1 MNIAVAKNAAT
12 FGPAGGKSSRAANE
26 ERRAENVGPGTGHS
40 ALVPEE
46 HDPILVLDNVSLSF
60 GGVRAVSG
68 VSISVAPREIRA
80 VIGPNGAGKS
90 SLINLISGIYKPSG
104 GTISINGHVYAEVP
118 AGEVASLG
126 LARTY
131 QNLALFR
138 GLTVLENVM
147 AGRSQSVRS
156 NVFEQ
161 VLGLSRA
168 RREEADARAQAEFVI
183 DALHLTSV
191 RDRHVGQLPYGI
203 QKRVEMARALVARPR
218 ILLLDE
224 PMAGMTASE
233 KSEMAGYVRAARDQ
247 FGSTVVLIEHDIGVI
262 MGLSDRVAVLD
273 YGRKIADGN
282 PSEVQQD
289 QAVIDAYLG
298 VVHEDDQDEAA
309 SA

>member
-1 MNIAVAKNAAT
+1 MNIAVAKNAVN
-12 FGPAGGKSSRAANE
+12 FGPAGGESPRAANGQ
-26 ERRAENVGPGTGHS
+26 RRAENVWPGTRHGP
-40 ALVPEE
+40 LVPEE

-68 VSISVAPREIRA
+68 ISLSVAPREIRA

-118 AGEVASLG
+118 AGAVASLG

-156 NVFEQ
+156 NIFEQ

-224 PMAGMTASE
+224 PMAGMTAPE

-273 YGRKIADGN
+273 YGRKIADGH
-282 PSEVQQD
+282 PSEVQRD